1 MAAVANKR
9 SVMTLYSHTT
19 DIFSHRVRLVLAEKG
34 VTVDI
39 LPVDPANKPEELGK
53 LNPYQSLPTLVDRS
67 LVLYEP
73 RIMMEYLDER
83 FPHPPLMPVYPMA
96 RAKSRMM
103 MYRIDKEWTP
113 LLAKI
118 ETGTEAIAEKAR
130 KVLLNNIISTI
141 PIFTEM
147 PYFLSEEYSLV
158 DCTVAPL
165 LWRLPAVGIELP
177 KKSAKVLHQYM
188 DRLFERDAFMASL
201 TEPEREL
208 REPLMEIA

>member
-1 MAAVANKR
+1 MAVVANKR
-9 SVMTLYSHTT
+9 FVMTLYSHAT

-39 LPVDPANKPEELGK
+39 IPVDPANKPESLSK
-53 LNPYQSLPTLVDRS
+53 VNPYNSLPTLVDRS

-73 RIMMEYLDER
+73 TITMEYLDER

-113 LLAKI
+113 LVSKI
-118 ETGTEAIAEKAR
+118 QNGSEEMAEKAR
-130 KVLLNNIISTI
+130 KVLLNNLMSTI
-141 PIFTEM
+141 PVFSEM

-158 DCTVAPL
+158 DCAMAPL
-165 LWRLPAVGIELP
+165 LWRLPSLGIELAP
-177 KKSAKVLHQYM
+177 KAAKVLIQYA
-188 DRLFERDAFMASL
+188 DRLFEREAFLASL
-201 TEPEREL
+201 TELEREL
-208 REPLMEIA
+208 KEPLTEIA